1 MLADRAHS
9 LRQTEQQSMHHLKEA
24 EIHKSELTGVLEV
37 PIILGYEFSK
47 NVRCQFFGR
56 LGTQDRA
63 AEHAPSQDSRISKN

>member
-24 EIHKSELTGVLEV
+24 EIHKSELTGVLEI
-37 PIILGYEFSK
+37 PIILGYKFSK